1 MAEGS
6 LRGARSGRIRDY
18 RDPACNPD
26 SGIRIAFP
34 ARSVATIPGT
44 ASLSISPPTV
54 IPVETLEHAGRRF
67 GTPLYVYLAEP
78 IRERFRALAR
88 AVAGRFE
95 IGYAVKANPNVGL
108 LRAIRG
114 LPATLDCS
122 SIAELERGLL
132 AGYAA
137 AQMSFSGPAKRP
149 FELER
154 AVAAGCGE
162 LVAESERELREID
175 AIAARQGR
183 RQAVLLRINPRK
195 VPAQFGVNMAG
206 RPSAFGIDEE
216 AADAAIVLARALPNL
231 DLGGFH
237 VYSATNSLS
246 VDAIDENV
254 GLMAGIFARLS
265 RAHGFAPRSLV
276 FGSGFG
282 IPYQDDQSPLD
293 LAALAP
299 RLNARIDELRKDPLL
314 AGARCTLEMG
324 RWLVGPFGYLLT
336 AVVGLKHSR
345 GVDIALLDAGFNNH
359 LAAAGMM
366 GTMIRRNWSFSVIGG
381 AARAP
386 RSYTLVGPLCT
397 TIDQLASKIE
407 LPELRIGDLLAIAAS
422 GAYGLTA
429 SPTRFISH
437 PEPCEVLVEADGSLH
452 EVTESRLNAPAA
464 S

>member
-1 MAEGS
+1 VPAGS
-6 LRGARSGRIRDY
+6 VRGACHGRIRDY
-18 RDPACNPD
+18 RDPRWQAEFRYRDRVSRQVNGYNP
-26 SGIRIAFP
+26 AFASPSTGTP
-34 ARSVATIPGT
+34 A
-44 ASLSISPPTV
+44 V
-54 IPVETLEHAGRRF
+54 IPAETLEHAGRRF

-78 IRERFRALAR
+78 IRERFRTLAR
-88 AVAGRFE
+88 AVEGRFG
-95 IGYAVKANPNVGL
+95 ISYAVKANPNVGL

-114 LPATLDCS
+114 LPTMLDCS
-122 SIAELERGLL
+122 SIAELERGLQ

-175 AIAARQGR
+175 AIAGRQGR

-195 VPAQFGVNMAG
+195 QPAQFGVSMAG

-216 AADAAIVLARALPNL
+216 VADAAVVLARTLPNL
-231 DLGGFH
+231 ALAGLH
-237 VYSATNSLS
+237 AYSATNSLS
-246 VDAIDENV
+246 IDAIDDNV
-254 GLMAGIFARLS
+254 GEMAGIFTRLART
-265 RAHGFAPRSLV
+265 HGFAPQSLV

-299 RLNARIDELRKDPLL
+299 RLNARIDALRGDPLL

-324 RWLVGPFGYLLT
+324 RWLVGPCGYLLT

-366 GTMIRRNWSFSVIGG
+366 GTVIRRNWSFSVLGG
-381 AARAP
+381 AARAL

-407 LPELRIGDLLAIAAS
+407 LPELRVGDRLAIAAS

-437 PEPCEVLVEADGSLH
+437 PEPREVLVEADGSLH
-452 EVTESRLNAPAA
+452 EVTETRLNAPDTR
-464 S
+464 

>member
-1 MAEGS
+1 M
-6 LRGARSGRIRDY
+6 
-18 RDPACNPD
+18 
-26 SGIRIAFP
+26 
-34 ARSVATIPGT
+34 ATIPGT
-44 ASLSISPPTV
+44 ASLFTALPTV

-78 IRERFRALAR
+78 IRERFRTLAR

-95 IGYAVKANPNVGL
+95 ISYAVKANPNVGL

-114 LPATLDCS
+114 LPAMLDCS

-132 AGYAA
+132 AGHAA

-216 AADAAIVLARALPNL
+216 AADAAIVLTRALPNL
-231 DLGGFH
+231 DLAGFH
-237 VYSATNSLS
+237 IYSATNSLS
-246 VDAIDENV
+246 NDAIDENV
-254 GLMAGIFARLS
+254 GLMAGLFTRLS
-265 RAHGFAPRSLV
+265 HAHGFAPRSLV
-276 FGSGFG
+276 FGAGFG
-282 IPYQDDQSPLD
+282 IPYQDDQLPLE
-293 LAALAP
+293 LEALAP
-299 RLNARIDELRKDPLL
+299 RLNARIDGLRKEPLL

-345 GVDIALLDAGFNNH
+345 GTDIALLDAGFNNH

-366 GTMIRRNWSFSVIGG
+366 GTMIRRNWSFTVLGG
-381 AARAP
+381 ASRAS

-407 LPELRIGDLLAIAAS
+407 LPELRIGDLLAIAGS

-437 PEPCEVLVEADGSLH
+437 PEPREVLVEADGSLH
-452 EVTESRLNAPAA
+452 EVTESLMNAPA
-464 S
+464 SP